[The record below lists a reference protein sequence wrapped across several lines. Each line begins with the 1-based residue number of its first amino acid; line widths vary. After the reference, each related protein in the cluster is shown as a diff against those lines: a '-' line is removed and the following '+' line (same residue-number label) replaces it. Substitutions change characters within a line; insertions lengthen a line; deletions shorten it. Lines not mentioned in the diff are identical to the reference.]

1 MGHGEERVRGW
12 GGEGCFGREG
22 RGGQEGGIC
31 GGFDVGEEVVGGL
44 GHGEFPWFSLFR
56 HWYSRLGLNHEGGS
70 LVTEWADWLG
80 E

>member
-31 GGFDVGEEVVGGL
+31 GRVGVGEEVVVGL
-44 GHGEFPWFSLFR
+44 GDGEFPSFSLF
-56 HWYSRLGLNHEGGS
+56 
-70 LVTEWADWLG
+70 
-80 E
+80 